1 MAKRPENPNK
11 RSFKRH
17 ITVGGVEYPVT
28 VTITLINTKGT
39 LRGVVRLNYFG
50 MLLND
55 IRIFEDFQGNTIVDF
70 PTREFTA
77 KATKEVKKVNVFFP
91 TAQLKTPLNQ
101 VIVSCYQE
109 FLAYTKPLEK
119 VINDAA

>member
-91 TAQLKTPLNQ
+91 TAQLILSLLKRSSTTQLNSCKKQKTQGRKN
-101 VIVSCYQE
+101 
-109 FLAYTKPLEK
+109 
-119 VINDAA
+119 

>member
-17 ITVGGVEYPVT
+17 IIVGGVEYPVT

-55 IRIFEDFQGNTIVDF
+55 IRIFEDFQGNTIIDF

-77 KATKEVKKVNVFFP
+77 KATQEVKKVNVFFP
-91 TAQLKTPLNQ
+91 TAQLKTPVNQ

-109 FLAYTKPLEK
+109 FLADTKPLEK